1 MATIGSLGAGS
12 GLELET
18 LVQKLI
24 SAEGAPRMNALAK
37 REASVQAGIS
47 AFGSLKSALDQFR
60 SGVRA
65 LNTDGAL
72 QQRSVSTGN
81 STLFS
86 ASASTTAAAG
96 THSIQVLG
104 TAQSQRLISTADLAD
119 ANATVGAGTLTIS
132 LGADSFDI
140 TTDADTTLGELKTRI
155 NEAAGDTGISATLM
169 VVAKDPDDASAGT
182 VTRLVLSSSRT
193 GSANTIAVTVADADG
208 TDTDDQGLSRFYFST
223 NDLQNS
229 QLDQQQAA
237 ADARIVV
244 NGLVAHSASNTFS
257 EVLEG
262 VTITVLKDP
271 TDPLAPAVESLGIS
285 MDRSGVAARIKS
297 FVDGY
302 NEVIKTLRDLSS
314 FDSSTGKAGP
324 LNGDAVV
331 RGIASRLRTIIATQ
345 ASSDGQSLSLSQLG
359 ISTQRDGTLALD
371 SGKLDAALAN
381 GFAQVDELFRGEQGI
396 ATRLLETLGGYLDG
410 DSLLTSRS
418 QGYDR
423 QLKQINTERETLN
436 TRLEKIEAQYRSRF
450 AALDTLVGQLQST
463 GSFLDAQLANTSN
476 IIMGK
481 RK

>member
-104 TAQSQRLISTADLAD
+104 MAQSQRLISTADLAD

>member
-96 THSIQVLG
+96 THSVQVLG

>member
-132 LGADSFDI
+132 LGANSFEVS
-140 TTDADTTLGELKTRI
+140 TDADTTLGELKTRI